1 MHSLPAA
8 RHLLAL
14 RLPEVDLLFGDLRN
28 RYNASPE
35 RSFGA
40 HIAIRSNWPPHS
52 GGADENLQFLTSVC
66 TFTAPFE
73 IALARVG
80 YFRSTVY
87 LAPEPTGPIAR
98 LETRVSKLFPSDRSE
113 AQPFMPQVSI
123 AKGLL
128 PHQAV
133 TLGATLEQRIK
144 QRGALTTMCSELS
157 LMAFENGQ
165 WMTAERFVLGYAPRP

>member
-28 RYNASPE
+28 RYNTSPE

-40 HIAIRSNWPPHS
+40 HIAIHPNWPPPS
-52 GGADENLQFLTSVC
+52 GGTEENLQFLASVC
-66 TFTAPFE
+66 RFTAPFE

-80 YFRSTVY
+80 YFHRTVY
-87 LAPEPTGPIAR
+87 LAPEPTAPISR
-98 LETRVSKLFPSDRSE
+98 LEMRVSKRFPSDRSE
-113 AQPFMPQVSI
+113 AQPFMPQVSM

-128 PHQAV
+128 PDQAV
-133 TLGATLEQRIK
+133 ALGAALEQRIK
-144 QRGALTTMCSELS
+144 QRNVLTTVCSELS
-157 LMAFENGQ
+157 LMAFEDGQ
-165 WMTAERFVLGYAPRP
+165 WMTAQSFALGYIPRH